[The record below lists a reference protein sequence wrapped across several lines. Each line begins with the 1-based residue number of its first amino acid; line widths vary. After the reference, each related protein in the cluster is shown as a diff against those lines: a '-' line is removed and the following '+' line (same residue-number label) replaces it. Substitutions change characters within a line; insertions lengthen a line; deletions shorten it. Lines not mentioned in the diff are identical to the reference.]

1 MIAAGYMV
9 AANLANGVCEDIA
22 RFKEEPGWLPATWIV
37 PALSVFVVFVV
48 TQFGEITAR
57 ELWDEVL
64 RNAIVLGALLVL
76 FFLGLVW
83 LYARAKE
90 RNWVD

>member
-1 MIAAGYMV
+1 M
-9 AANLANGVCEDIA
+9 
-22 RFKEEPGWLPATWIV
+22 
-37 PALSVFVVFVV
+37 FVVFVV
-48 TQFGEITAR
+48 TQVGEITAR

-76 FFLGLVW
+76 FLLGLVW
-83 LYARAKE
+83 LYTRAKE